1 MVTHSPAGARRNRAG
16 GWLMTEIVIA
26 MGVLAIAMI
35 PLAFSFTREERLAR
49 SLYYKAVAM
58 ELVDGEMEM
67 LKAGEWKS
75 YPEGVHP
82 YTMRGASLTNL
93 PKGAFVLV
101 RGKDRVRLEWTPAAN
116 GKGGSVARE
125 VAIP

>member
-1 MVTHSPAGARRNRAG
+1 MVTRFPTPARAQRVG
-16 GWLMTEIVIA
+16 GWLMTEVVIA

-35 PLAFSFTREERLAR
+35 PLAFSFTREERLTR

-75 YPEGVHP
+75 YAEGVHP
-82 YTMRGASLTNL
+82 YVMRGGSVTNL
-93 PKGAFVLV
+93 PKGAFTLI
-101 RGKDRVRLEWTPAAN
+101 RGKDRIRLEWTPASK
-116 GKGGSVARE
+116 GKGGVVARE
-125 VAIP
+125 VSIP